1 MVFPLPPKGELV
13 MMTTLAKH
21 ERPRLA
27 DMFHWLDNDF
37 PTIAFTRPFTGE
49 PMIRMEDYVEDSQYV
64 LRAELPGIDPD
75 KDVEITVKEGVLTV
89 KAERRE
95 DKKDSQRSEF
105 HYGLFTRSMA
115 LPAGADENDVVA
127 TYKDGI
133 LEVRVAMMAE
143 EAQEPKRISVAKV

>member
-1 MVFPLPPKGELV
+1 MDFPLPLKGEAV

-21 ERPRLA
+21 KPPRLT
-27 DMFHWLDNDF
+27 DMFRWLDNDF
-37 PTIAFTRPFTGE
+37 PTIAFTRPVTGE
-49 PMIRMEDYVEDSQYV
+49 PMIRMEDYVEDSHYV

-75 KDVEITVKEGVLTV
+75 KDVEITVTEGVLTV

-95 DKKDSQRSEF
+95 KKKDSQRSEF
-105 HYGLFTRSMA
+105 HYGSFTRSMS

-133 LEVRVAMMAE
+133 LEVRVAMVAE
-143 EAQEPKRISVAKV
+143 QGQEPKRIFVAKA